1 MSITQARE
9 FIDNNQPE
17 EALALLSP
25 LLNDNQ
31 DNVEFLQIFGEVLL
45 EVNELEQAYEILMR
59 SVELDKN
66 GDKGIE
72 KFLYL
77 GQIIGGRE
85 GIEFLDVA
93 LRQLDSLD
101 VKDDKI
107 TQKLNEGIF
116 AKIEIWMTDL
126 CMEPEA
132 ESQCDEL
139 INYSLKLDNENP
151 ETFSL
156 LSSIRIS
163 QQKDEEA
170 IEAIKRSWELFQK
183 RMDLSTQEIINVI
196 QPLITLSKYSIEL
209 QLYDLSLEILNFIND
224 LNDSILEVCYLIAVS
239 ILFKFKLQ
247 NNIDPEAEVNPKDL
261 EDDTLQELKSI
272 LTNGFKIIQTQQ
284 DLDQE
289 LSVAVSQLIDQ
300 FGGPVMS
307 ELMPEKISQ
316 EDINQVDEI
325 DSDDE

>member
-289 LSVAVSQLIDQ
+289 LLVAVSQLIDQ

>member
-25 LLNDNQ
+25 ALHDNQ

-85 GIEFLDVA
+85 GIEYLDVA
-93 LRQLDSLD
+93 LRKLDSLD

-132 ESQCDEL
+132 ESQCNEL

-151 ETFSL
+151 ETYSL

-163 QQKDEEA
+163 QQKDDEA
-170 IEAIKRSWELFQK
+170 IEAIKKSWELFQK
-183 RMDLSTQEIINVI
+183 SMDLSTQEIINLI

-239 ILFKFKLQ
+239 MLFKFKLKH
-247 NNIDPEAEVNPKDL
+247 NIDPEADVNPKDL

-272 LTNGFKIIQTQQ
+272 LTNGFKIIQSQQ

-289 LSVAVSQLIDQ
+289 LLVAVSQLIDQ

-307 ELMPEKISQ
+307 ELVPEKISQ